1 MPQSGAQQLTFPK
14 PGRVLKAVLVLLFGI
29 WLIFALGMNWGGV
42 SPTPFF
48 TLTGNTPGI
57 ASGQVWRIFTAP
69 LLHVPTGSISHI
81 VFTMLLLYFFG
92 SSLEEAWGPK
102 RFLKFLVFSGALAYG
117 TQFLLSL
124 LLPTSIGTKLV
135 PGDYFGGSP
144 VVEACIIAWACSFRG
159 RTVLLFFVVPVGTRT
174 LIYLTVGANVL
185 MLVAGTETPSG
196 HIALFAGMGAG
207 WLLGGDTPS
216 PLRKFYL
223 KYRLSQL
230 EREAEDERRK
240 KKDRARRSGLQVLP
254 GGKEERRPPKDFL
267 N

>member
-1 MPQSGAQQLTFPK
+1 MSPSGAQQLAFPK
-14 PGRVLKAVLVLLFGI
+14 PGRALKTVRILLFGV
-29 WLIFALGMNWGGV
+29 WLVFALGMNWGGV

-48 TLTGNTPGI
+48 ALTGNTTAI
-57 ASGQVWRIFTAP
+57 LSGEVWRLFTAP

-81 VFTMLLLYFFG
+81 VFTMLMLYFFG

-102 RFLKFLVFSGALAYG
+102 RFVQFLILSGALSYG
-117 TQFLLSL
+117 AQVVLSA
-124 LLPTSIGTKLV
+124 LLPASIGNKLV
-135 PGDYFGGSP
+135 PEHYFGGSP

-185 MLVAGTETPSG
+185 MLIAGAETPSG
-196 HIALFAGMGAG
+196 HIALFGGMGAG
-207 WLLGGDTPS
+207 WLLGGDSPS

-230 EREAEDERRK
+230 EREAEDERRQK
-240 KKDRARRSGLQVLP
+240 KKRVERSGLQVLP
-254 GGKEERRPPKDFL
+254 GGKDEPRPPKDFL

>member
-1 MPQSGAQQLTFPK
+1 MPPSGAQQLAFPK
-14 PGRVLKAVLVLLFGI
+14 PGRVLQAVLILLFGV
-29 WLIFALGMNWGGV
+29 WLVFALGMNWGGV

-48 TLTGNTPGI
+48 ALTGNTPAI
-57 ASGQVWRIFTAP
+57 ASGEVWRIFTAP

-81 VFTMLLLYFFG
+81 VFTMLMLYFFG
-92 SSLEEAWGPK
+92 SLLEEAWGSK
-102 RFLKFLVFSGALAYG
+102 RFLTFLFFSGALAYG
-117 TQFLLSL
+117 TQFALTAV
-124 LLPTSIGTKLV
+124 LPASVSTKLV

-159 RTVLLFFVVPVGTRT
+159 RTVLLFFVVPVSTRA
-174 LIYLTVGANVL
+174 LIYLTVGANIL
-185 MLVAGTETPSG
+185 MLIAGADTPSG

-240 KKDRARRSGLQVLP
+240 KKKRVERSGLQVLP
-254 GGKEERRPPKDFL
+254 GGKDDRRPPKDFL